1 MTKFARLLAAL
12 FLALGLT
19 TLAAPAP
26 AGQNDPLFVNLTSD
40 DAHRVAMALNFSA
53 NQHKRGHHV
62 TIFFNDRAVHVASKA
77 NASKFAEQQ
86 KAVAD
91 LVAAGATMLVCPMC
105 SKHYGVAEADFLPG
119 LQLGNPE
126 LTGGALFRDNT
137 KTLTW

>member
-1 MTKFARLLAAL
+1 MNTLARLLAAL
-12 FLALGLT
+12 VLAFGLT
-19 TLAAPAP
+19 IAVAPAM
-26 AGQNDPLFVNLTSD
+26 AGPNDPLFVNLTSD

-53 NQHKRGHHV
+53 NQQKRGHPV

-77 NASKFAEQQ
+77 NAGKFAEQQ
-86 KAVAD
+86 KAVSD

-119 LQLGNPE
+119 LKLGNPE
-126 LTGGALFRDNT
+126 LTGSALFTDNT